1 MKNELTVQMVGP
13 KDNGISEEI
22 RQLFFP
28 ALFDGELVTL
38 LFEEHVVDS
47 RFASGLRNQEATE
60 AH

>member
-1 MKNELTVQMVGP
+1 MVGP
-13 KDNGISEEI
+13 NDNGISDEI

-28 ALFDGELVTL
+28 ELFDDELVTL

-47 RFASGLRNQEATE
+47 KLASGFRNQEATE